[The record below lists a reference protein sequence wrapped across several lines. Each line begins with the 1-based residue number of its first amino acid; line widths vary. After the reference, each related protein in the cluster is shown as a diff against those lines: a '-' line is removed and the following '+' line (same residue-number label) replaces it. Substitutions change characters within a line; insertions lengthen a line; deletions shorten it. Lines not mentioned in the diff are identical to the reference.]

1 MSVKRTALGRGLSAL
16 IPPAPAANTH
26 PNPTS
31 AETHPAPTRSGAAE
45 SLVPLSLIDAN
56 PTQPRTT
63 IRPEALEQLVR
74 SIQES
79 GVVQPI
85 LVRPAANGRFQ
96 IIAGERRFR
105 AAQKIGLATIPAVVR
120 SVPDDRVL
128 EFALVEN
135 IQREELTP
143 IEEAQALRRLQDELG
158 LTQEALAGK
167 VGKDRATVA
176 NTLRLLR
183 LPAEVREEL
192 HKGTLSAGHA
202 RALLAIDDP
211 AQIKE
216 MAAQAIK
223 QGLSVRQVEARVQST
238 KNPKS
243 AKARTVDANT
253 RAAEE
258 KLRGKL
264 GARVEILRKRGKGEI
279 RIAFDTETELNRLYT
294 WILRG

>member
-1 MSVKRTALGRGLSAL
+1 MALGRGLSSL
-16 IPPAPAANTH
+16 IPQAPTH
-26 PNPTS
+26 PSTDP
-31 AETHPAPTRSGAAE
+31 GAAARGGAE

-56 PTQPRTT
+56 PAQPRTS
-63 IRPEALEQLVR
+63 IRPEALEQLAR

-85 LVRPAANGRFQ
+85 LVRPVANGRFQ

-105 AAQKIGLATIPAVVR
+105 AALKLGLSTIPAVVR
-120 SVPDDRVL
+120 SVADDRVL

-158 LTQEALAGK
+158 LTQEALASK

-176 NTLRLLR
+176 NTIRLLR

-192 HKGTLSAGHA
+192 QRGTLSAGHA
-202 RALLAIDDP
+202 RALLAVEDQAVLRDL
-211 AQIKE
+211 
-216 MAAQAIK
+216 AALAIK
-223 QGLSVRQVEARVQST
+223 QGLSVRQVEARVQAT
-238 KNPKS
+238 KNPK
-243 AKARTVDANT
+243 AARVRRVDPNT

-258 KLRGKL
+258 KLRAKL
-264 GARVEILRKRGKGEI
+264 GARVEISRKRGKGEI
-279 RIAFDTETELNRLYT
+279 RISFDSEAELNRLYL
-294 WILRG
+294 WIIRG

>member
-1 MSVKRTALGRGLSAL
+1 MSAKRMALGRGLSAL
-16 IPPAPAANTH
+16 IPQGNQAPPAAPSRT
-26 PNPTS
+26 PGT
-31 AETHPAPTRSGAAE
+31 E
-45 SLVPLSLIDAN
+45 SLVPLSLIDPN
-56 PTQPRTT
+56 PAQPRTS
-63 IRPEALEQLVR
+63 IRPEALEQLTR

-85 LVRPAANGRFQ
+85 LVRPVANGRYQ

-105 AAQKIGLATIPAVVR
+105 AAERLGLQTIPAVVR
-120 SVPDDRVL
+120 TVADDRVL

-158 LTQEALAGK
+158 LTQEALASK

-192 HKGTLSAGHA
+192 QRGSLSAGHA
-202 RALLAIDDP
+202 RALLPLDDP
-211 AQIKE
+211 AALRE
-216 MAAQAIK
+216 LAAQVIK
-223 QGLSVRQVEARVQST
+223 QGLSVRQVEARVQALR
-238 KNPKS
+238 NPK
-243 AKARTVDANT
+243 AQKARKVDPNT

-258 KLRGKL
+258 KLRAKL
-264 GARVEILRKRGKGEI
+264 GARVEISRSRGKGEI
-279 RIAFDTETELNRLYT
+279 RIAFENEAELNRLYL
-294 WILRG
+294 WIVRG

>member
-1 MSVKRTALGRGLSAL
+1 VSVKRMALGRGLSSL
-16 IPPAPAANTH
+16 IPSVPVQNSTEVPTVARPA
-26 PNPTS
+26 
-31 AETHPAPTRSGAAE
+31 GAE

-56 PTQPRTT
+56 PAQPRTS
-63 IRPEALEQLVR
+63 IRPEALEQLAR

-85 LVRPAANGRFQ
+85 LVRPMANGRFQ

-105 AAQKIGLATIPAVVR
+105 AAQKLGHSTIPAVVR
-120 SVPDDRVL
+120 TVADDRVL

-176 NTLRLLR
+176 NTIRLLR
-183 LPAEVREEL
+183 LPAEVREEVQ
-192 HKGTLSAGHA
+192 KGSLSAGHA
-202 RALLAIDDP
+202 RALLALEDP
-211 AQIKE
+211 VALKAL
-216 MAAQAIK
+216 AALAIK
-223 QGLSVRQVEARVQST
+223 QGLSVRQVEARVQAVR
-238 KNPKS
+238 NPKTP
-243 AKARTVDANT
+243 KVRKVDANT

-258 KLRGKL
+258 KLRAKL
-264 GARVEILRKRGKGEI
+264 GARVEITRKRGKGEI
-279 RIAFDTETELNRLYT
+279 RIAFDSEAELNRLYV
-294 WILRG
+294 WITRG

>member
-1 MSVKRTALGRGLSAL
+1 MALGRGLSSL
-16 IPPAPAANTH
+16 IPSVPVQNSTEVPTVARPA
-26 PNPTS
+26 
-31 AETHPAPTRSGAAE
+31 GAE

-56 PTQPRTT
+56 PAQPRTS
-63 IRPEALEQLVR
+63 IRPEALEQLAR

-85 LVRPAANGRFQ
+85 LVRPMANGRFQ

-105 AAQKIGLATIPAVVR
+105 AAQKLGHSTIPAVVR
-120 SVPDDRVL
+120 TVADDRVL

-176 NTLRLLR
+176 NTIRLLR
-183 LPAEVREEL
+183 LPAEVREEVQ
-192 HKGTLSAGHA
+192 KGSLSAGHA
-202 RALLAIDDP
+202 RALLALEDP
-211 AQIKE
+211 VALKAL
-216 MAAQAIK
+216 AALAIK
-223 QGLSVRQVEARVQST
+223 QGLSVRQVEARVQAVR
-238 KNPKS
+238 NPKTP
-243 AKARTVDANT
+243 KVRKVDANT

-258 KLRGKL
+258 KLRAKL
-264 GARVEILRKRGKGEI
+264 GARVEITRKRGKGEI
-279 RIAFDTETELNRLYT
+279 RIAFDSEAELNRLYV
-294 WILRG
+294 WITRG

>member
-1 MSVKRTALGRGLSAL
+1 MALGRGLSAL
-16 IPPAPAANTH
+16 IPQAPPTTAQTAAE
-26 PNPTS
+26 PDSQKPEAS
-31 AETHPAPTRSGAAE
+31 E

-56 PTQPRTT
+56 PAQPRTN
-63 IRPEALEQLVR
+63 IRPEALEQLTR

-85 LVRPAANGRFQ
+85 LVRPVANGRFQ

-105 AAQKIGLATIPAVVR
+105 AAEKLGLPTIPAVVR
-120 SVPDDRVL
+120 KVADDRVL
-128 EFALVEN
+128 ELALVEN

-143 IEEAQALRRLQDELG
+143 IEEALALRRLQDELG

-192 HKGTLSAGHA
+192 QQGTLSAGHA
-202 RALLAIDDP
+202 RALLALEDP
-211 AQIKE
+211 GRQLDLARE
-216 MAAQAIK
+216 AIK
-223 QGLSVRQVEARVQST
+223 GGWSVRQVEARVQAV
-238 KNPKS
+238 KNPKTPKGRS
-243 AKARTVDANT
+243 IDPNT

-264 GARVEILRKRGKGEI
+264 GARVEISRKRGKGEI
-279 RIAFDTETELNRLYT
+279 RIAFDNESELNRLYL

>member
-1 MSVKRTALGRGLSAL
+1 MSAKRVALGRGLSAL
-16 IPPAPAANTH
+16 IPSAAPSSVPEAAPPRN
-26 PNPTS
+26 S
-31 AETHPAPTRSGAAE
+31 AAE
-45 SLVPLSLIDAN
+45 SLVPLSQIDAN
-56 PTQPRTT
+56 PSQPRTT
-63 IRPEALEQLVR
+63 IRPEALEQLAR

-105 AAQKIGLATIPAVVR
+105 AAQKIGMATIPAVVR

-176 NTLRLLR
+176 NTIRLLR

-192 HKGTLSAGHA
+192 QRGALSAGHA
-202 RALLAIDDP
+202 RALLSVEDP
-211 AQIKE
+211 GALRE
-216 MAAQAIK
+216 LAALAVR
-223 QGLSVRQVEARVQST
+223 QGLSVRQVEARVQAL
-238 KNPKS
+238 KNPKA
-243 AKARTVDANT
+243 AKARKVDANT

-258 KLRGKL
+258 KLRAKL
-264 GARVEILRKRGKGEI
+264 GARVEIQRKRGKGEI
-279 RIAFDTETELNRLYT
+279 KIAFDSEAELNRLYL
-294 WILRG
+294 WIVRG

>member
-1 MSVKRTALGRGLSAL
+1 MSAKRTALGRGLSAL
-16 IPPAPAANTH
+16 IPPAPGASGSEPASGR
-26 PNPTS
+26 TS
-31 AETHPAPTRSGAAE
+31 SAE
-45 SLVPLSLIDAN
+45 SLVPLALIDAN
-56 PTQPRTT
+56 PAQPRTT
-63 IRPEALEQLVR
+63 LRPESLEQLAR

-85 LVRPAANGRFQ
+85 LVRPIANGRFQ

-105 AAQKIGLATIPAVVR
+105 AAQKLGHVTIPAVVR
-120 SVPDDRVL
+120 TVADDRVL

-176 NTLRLLR
+176 NTIRLLR

-192 HKGTLSAGHA
+192 QKGALSAGHA
-202 RALLAIDDP
+202 RALLALDDQ
-211 AQIKE
+211 ALVKDL
-216 MAAQAIK
+216 AAQAIK
-223 QGLSVRQVEARVQST
+223 QGWSVRQTEARVQAA
-238 KNPKS
+238 KNPATRKVR
-243 AKARTVDANT
+243 KVDANT

-258 KLRGKL
+258 KLRAKL
-264 GARVEILRKRGKGEI
+264 GARVEISRSR
-279 RIAFDTETELNRLYT
+279 
-294 WILRG
+294 

>member
-1 MSVKRTALGRGLSAL
+1 MSAKRMALGRGLAAL
-16 IPPAPAANTH
+16 IPQTMNPATPQTR
-26 PNPTS
+26 PVLS
-31 AETHPAPTRSGAAE
+31 AGAE

-56 PTQPRTT
+56 PAQPRTA
-63 IRPEALEQLVR
+63 IRPAALEQLAR

-85 LVRPAANGRFQ
+85 LVRPIADGRFQ
-96 IIAGERRFR
+96 IVAGERRFR
-105 AAQKIGLATIPAVVR
+105 AAQKLGLSTIPAVVR
-120 SVPDDRVL
+120 AVADDRIL

-176 NTLRLLR
+176 NMLRLLR

-192 HKGTLSAGHA
+192 QRGTLSAGHA
-202 RALLAIDDP
+202 RALLPIEDQGILRAL
-211 AQIKE
+211 
-216 MAAQAIK
+216 AAQVIK
-223 QGLSVRQVEARVQST
+223 QGLSVRQVESRVQALR
-238 KNPKS
+238 NPK
-243 AKARTVDANT
+243 ATKTRKADANT

-258 KLRGKL
+258 KLRARL
-264 GARVEILRKRGKGEI
+264 GARVEIDRKRGKGEI
-279 RIAFDTETELNRLYT
+279 RIAFESEAELNRLFL
-294 WILRG
+294 WIVRG

>member
-1 MSVKRTALGRGLSAL
+1 MALGRGLSAL
-16 IPPAPAANTH
+16 IPPAPAPAS
-26 PNPTS
+26 PT
-31 AETHPAPTRSGAAE
+31 PPTRSVSQGAE

-56 PTQPRTT
+56 PAQPRTT
-63 IRPEALEQLVR
+63 IRPEALEQLAR

-85 LVRPAANGRFQ
+85 LVRPVANGRFQ

-105 AAQKIGLATIPAVVR
+105 AAEKLGLPTIPAVVR
-120 SVPDDRVL
+120 TVADERVL

-143 IEEAQALRRLQDELG
+143 IEEAHALRRLQDELG

-192 HKGTLSAGHA
+192 QRGTLSAGHA
-202 RALLAIDDP
+202 RALLALEDQSLVRDL
-211 AQIKE
+211 
-216 MAAQAIK
+216 AAQAIK
-223 QGLSVRQVEARVQST
+223 GGWSVRQVESKVQSAR
-238 KNPKS
+238 NPKTP
-243 AKARTVDANT
+243 KTRKVDANT

-258 KLRGKL
+258 KLRTKL

-279 RIAFDTETELNRLYT
+279 KIAFDNEAELNRLYL
-294 WILRG
+294 WIVRG

>member
-1 MSVKRTALGRGLSAL
+1 MSGKKLVLGRGLSAL
-16 IPPAPAANTH
+16 IPQAPAGGSASA
-26 PNPTS
+26 PLSTS
-31 AETHPAPTRSGAAE
+31 GSET
-45 SLVPLSLIDAN
+45 LVPLSLIDAN
-56 PTQPRTT
+56 PAQPRTT

-85 LVRPAANGRFQ
+85 LLRPTGQGRYQ

-120 SVPDDRVL
+120 KIADDRVL

-158 LTQEALAGK
+158 LTQESLAGK

-176 NTLRLLR
+176 NTMRLLR

-192 HKGTLSAGHA
+192 QKGTLSAGHA
-202 RALLAIDDP
+202 RALLALED
-211 AQIKE
+211 Q
-216 MAAQAIK
+216 AAVKDLATQTIRS
-223 QGLSVRQVEARVQST
+223 GLSVRQVEARVQAL
-238 KNPKS
+238 KNPKA
-243 AKARTVDANT
+243 AKPGRKVDANT

-258 KLRGKL
+258 KLRTKL
-264 GARVEILRKRGKGEI
+264 GARVEIRRKRGQGEI
-279 RIAFDTETELNRLYT
+279 RIAFDSETELNRLYG

>member
-1 MSVKRTALGRGLSAL
+1 MALGRGLAAL
-16 IPPAPAANTH
+16 IPQSPGPSAPKE
-26 PNPTS
+26 S
-31 AETHPAPTRSGAAE
+31 APERNVSTE
-45 SLVPLSLIDAN
+45 SLLPVSLIDAN
-56 PTQPRTT
+56 PAQPRTS
-63 IRPEALEQLVR
+63 IRPEALEQLSR

-85 LVRPAANGRFQ
+85 LVRPTLNGRFQ

-105 AAQKIGLATIPAVVR
+105 AVQKLGLPTIPAIVR
-120 SVPDDRVL
+120 TVADDRVL
-128 EFALVEN
+128 EFALIEN

-143 IEEAQALRRLQDELG
+143 IEEALALRRLQDELS

-192 HKGTLSAGHA
+192 QRGTLSAGHA
-202 RALLAIDDP
+202 RALLAIEDP
-211 AQIKE
+211 AMIRE
-216 MAAQAIK
+216 LANQAIK
-223 QGLSVRQVEARVQST
+223 QGWSVRQVESKVQAT
-238 KNPKS
+238 KSPRAPKVRS
-243 AKARTVDANT
+243 VDANT

-264 GARVEILRKRGKGEI
+264 GARVEIVRKRGKGEI
-279 RIAFDTETELNRLYT
+279 KISFENEAELNRLYL

>member
-1 MSVKRTALGRGLSAL
+1 MALGRGLSAL
-16 IPPAPAANTH
+16 IPQAPAAA
-26 PNPTS
+26 P
-31 AETHPAPTRSGAAE
+31 PAPPTRSVSQGAE

-56 PTQPRTT
+56 PAQPRTT
-63 IRPEALEQLVR
+63 IRPEALEQLAR

-85 LVRPAANGRFQ
+85 LVRPVANGRFQ

-105 AAQKIGLATIPAVVR
+105 AAEKLGLPTIPAVVR
-120 SVPDDRVL
+120 TVADERVL

-143 IEEAQALRRLQDELG
+143 IEEAHALRRLQDELG

-192 HKGTLSAGHA
+192 QRGTLSAGHA
-202 RALLAIDDP
+202 RALLALEDQSLVRDL
-211 AQIKE
+211 
-216 MAAQAIK
+216 AAQAIK
-223 QGLSVRQVEARVQST
+223 GGWSVRQVESKVQSAR
-238 KNPKS
+238 NPK
-243 AKARTVDANT
+243 APKTRKVDANT

-258 KLRGKL
+258 KLRTKL

-279 RIAFDTETELNRLYT
+279 KIAFDNEAELNRLYL
-294 WILRG
+294 WIVRG

>member
-1 MSVKRTALGRGLSAL
+1 MSVKRMALGRGLSAL
-16 IPPAPAANTH
+16 IPQAPGAQTAAPARTAGN
-26 PNPTS
+26 
-31 AETHPAPTRSGAAE
+31 E
-45 SLVPLSLIDAN
+45 SLVPLSLIDPN
-56 PTQPRTT
+56 PAQPRTS
-63 IRPEALEQLVR
+63 IRPEALEQLTR

-79 GVVQPI
+79 GIVQPI
-85 LVRPAANGRFQ
+85 LIRPVANGRYQ

-105 AAQKIGLATIPAVVR
+105 AAEKLGLPTIPAVVR
-120 SVPDDRVL
+120 TVADERVL

-176 NTLRLLR
+176 NAMRLLR

-192 HKGTLSAGHA
+192 QRGTLSAGHA
-202 RALLAIDDP
+202 RALLPVEDP
-211 AQIKE
+211 STLRE
-216 MAAQAIK
+216 LAAQAIK
-223 QGLSVRQVEARVQST
+223 QGWSVRQVEARVQAT
-238 KNPKS
+238 KNPK
-243 AKARTVDANT
+243 AQKVRKIDPNT

-258 KLRGKL
+258 KLRAKL

-279 RIAFDTETELNRLYT
+279 KIAFENEAELNRLYL
-294 WILRG
+294 WIVRG

>member
-1 MSVKRTALGRGLSAL
+1 MSVKRMALGRGLSAL
-16 IPPAPAANTH
+16 IPQSPGAPSA
-26 PNPTS
+26 PPTS
-31 AETHPAPTRSGAAE
+31 RSVSQGSE

-56 PTQPRTT
+56 PAQPRTT
-63 IRPEALEQLVR
+63 IRPEALEQLAR

-85 LVRPAANGRFQ
+85 LVRPTANGRFQ

-105 AAQKIGLATIPAVVR
+105 AAEKLGLPTIPAVVR
-120 SVPDDRVL
+120 TVADDRVL

-143 IEEAQALRRLQDELG
+143 IEEAHALRRLQDELG

-192 HKGTLSAGHA
+192 QRGTLSAGHA
-202 RALLAIDDP
+202 RALLALED
-211 AQIKE
+211 QGLLRE
-216 MAAQAIK
+216 LAAQAIK
-223 QGLSVRQVEARVQST
+223 GGWSVRQVEARVQAAR
-238 KNPKS
+238 NPK
-243 AKARTVDANT
+243 APKTRKVDANT

-258 KLRGKL
+258 KLRAKL

-279 RIAFDTETELNRLYT
+279 KIAFDNEAELNRLYL
-294 WILRG
+294 WIVRG

>member
-1 MSVKRTALGRGLSAL
+1 MSAKRMALGRGLAAL
-16 IPPAPAANTH
+16 IPQNANPAIPEARPGH
-26 PNPTS
+26 S
-31 AETHPAPTRSGAAE
+31 AGAE

-56 PTQPRTT
+56 PAQPRTT
-63 IRPEALEQLVR
+63 IRPDALEQLAR

-85 LVRPAANGRFQ
+85 LVRPIANGRFQ
-96 IIAGERRFR
+96 IVAGERRFR
-105 AAQKIGLATIPAVVR
+105 AAQKLGLSTIPAVVR
-120 SVPDDRVL
+120 AVADNRIL

-183 LPAEVREEL
+183 LPTEVREEL
-192 HKGTLSAGHA
+192 QRGTLSAGHA
-202 RALLAIDDP
+202 RALLPIED
-211 AQIKE
+211 
-216 MAAQAIK
+216 QAVLRALATQVIK
-223 QGLSVRQVEARVQST
+223 QGLSVRQVESRVRAFR
-238 KNPKS
+238 NPK
-243 AKARTVDANT
+243 APKARKADANT

-258 KLRGKL
+258 KLRARL
-264 GARVEILRKRGKGEI
+264 GARVEINRKRGKGEI
-279 RIAFDTETELNRLYT
+279 RIAFESEAELNRLFL
-294 WILRG
+294 WIVRG

>member
-16 IPPAPAANTH
+16 IPQSRTIAPIEGS
-26 PNPTS
+26 PGRS
-31 AETHPAPTRSGAAE
+31 AGAGSAE
-45 SLVPLSLIDAN
+45 SLVPLSLIDPN
-56 PTQPRTT
+56 PAQPRTA
-63 IRPEALEQLVR
+63 IRPEALEQLAR

-85 LVRPAANGRFQ
+85 LVRPTPNGRFQ
-96 IIAGERRFR
+96 IVAGERRFR
-105 AAQKIGLATIPAVVR
+105 AAQKLGHSTIPAVVR
-120 SVPDDRVL
+120 VVADDRIL

-192 HKGTLSAGHA
+192 QRGTLSAGHA
-202 RALLAIDDP
+202 RALLPIEDQATLR
-211 AQIKE
+211 AL
-216 MAAQAIK
+216 ATLAIK
-223 QGLSVRQVEARVQST
+223 QGLSVRQVEARVQALR
-238 KNPKS
+238 NPKTP
-243 AKARTVDANT
+243 KARKADANT

-258 KLRGKL
+258 KLRARL
-264 GARVEILRKRGKGEI
+264 GARVEINRKRGKGEI
-279 RIAFDTETELNRLYT
+279 RIAFESEAELNRLYL
-294 WILRG
+294 WIVRG